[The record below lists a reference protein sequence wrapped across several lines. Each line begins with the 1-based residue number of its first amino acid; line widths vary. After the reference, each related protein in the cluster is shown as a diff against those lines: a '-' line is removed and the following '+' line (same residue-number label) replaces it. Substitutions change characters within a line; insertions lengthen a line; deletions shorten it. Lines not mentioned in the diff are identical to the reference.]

1 MSVTMSEWAYK
12 LRNFWREFK
21 RQKIGLLG
29 LALLIILVVLA
40 VAAPLIVNPDYE
52 KNWNLA
58 EYWKDNPIDAPPC
71 WVQIFSSKK
80 YAPQRVYVW
89 MSNDTRKQSP
99 NIKVVLVKK
108 GRGYAIYN
116 VSMHYN
122 YLWDVPPNNIKLE
135 LYIRHKTNSTK
146 YPVFDL
152 YLTRPDGAVL
162 KLANRQSMTTN
173 ITSSLS
179 SMNLG
184 RDIRSILLEF
194 ASHYVNTTGV
204 QPSTIKPLQVIFSKA
219 GKGMLAGKT
228 PPLKGEYTF
237 TFKIIFTEPSD
248 KVVEAR
254 MVVMG
259 SCYGLLGTDAL
270 GRDLFAGIIFGIKW
284 ALIIGVLT
292 SVISVF
298 TGVFYGI
305 ASGYAGGWTD
315 EALMRLDQV
324 VYSMPVLPLLILMAA
339 IWRPSIWLI
348 ILFLAAFGWPGI
360 AIVTR
365 SMALQLKEELY
376 VEAAKAMGASGWRI
390 VFRYIVPQTMPYAF
404 ASIALSVPGAIL
416 AEAGL
421 SYLGLGDPL
430 AVTWG
435 KILHDASMANAV
447 LNNLWWWVLPPG
459 LMIALVGLTFVF
471 LGNALD
477 RVLNPRLQR

>member
-1 MSVTMSEWAYK
+1 MSVAISEWTYK
-12 LRNFWREFK
+12 LRNFWKEFK
-21 RQKIGLLG
+21 RQKIGLVG
-29 LALLIILVVLA
+29 LALLIVLLVLA
-40 VAAPLIVNPDYE
+40 VAAPLIVNPEYE
-52 KNWNLA
+52 KNWNLV
-58 EYWKDNPIDAPPC
+58 EYWKDNPINVPPC
-71 WVQIFSSKK
+71 WAQTFSSKK
-80 YAPQRVYVW
+80 YSPQRVYVW
-89 MSNDTRKQSP
+89 IAGHPEKQSP
-99 NIKVVLVKK
+99 NIEVVEVKK

-116 VSMHYN
+116 VSIHYDF
-122 YLWDVPPNNIKLE
+122 LWDIPPNDIKLE
-135 LYIRHKTNSTK
+135 LYIWHNPNSTK
-146 YPVFDL
+146 YPIYNL
-152 YLTRPDGAVL
+152 YLSRPDGTVL
-162 KLANRQSMTTN
+162 KLAERQSMKTNLTT
-173 ITSSLS
+173 SLS
-179 SMNLG
+179 SMRLG
-184 RDIRSILLEF
+184 KDIREILIDF
-194 ASHYVNTTGV
+194 ASQYVDTSGV
-204 QPSTIKPLQVIFSKA
+204 DPSTIKPLEVIFSET
-219 GKGMLAGKT
+219 GKGMLTGRT
-228 PPLKGEYTF
+228 PPLKGEYVF
-237 TFKIIFTEPSD
+237 TFKIIFTDPTD

-254 MVVMG
+254 MVALG
-259 SCYGLLGTDAL
+259 SCYGLLGTDSL

-305 ASGYAGGWTD
+305 ASGYAGGWVD
-315 EALMRLDQV
+315 EVMMRIDQI

-390 VFRYIVPQTMPYAF
+390 VFKYIVPQTMPYAF

>member
-1 MSVTMSEWAYK
+1 MSVAVSEWMYK
-12 LRNFWREFK
+12 LRNFWREFR

-29 LALLIILVVLA
+29 LGLLIVLVVLA

-52 KNWNLA
+52 KNWNLV
-58 EYWKDNPIDAPPC
+58 EYWRDNPTNVPPC
-71 WVQIFSSKK
+71 WSQMFSSKK
-80 YAPQRVYVW
+80 YAPERKYLW
-89 MSNDTRKQSP
+89 LSNDTSRQSP
-99 NIKVVLVKK
+99 NIKIVEVKK

-116 VSMHYN
+116 VSFYYDYM
-122 YLWDVPPNNIKLE
+122 WDVPPNDVKLS
-135 LYIRHKTNSTK
+135 LYITHPSNSTK
-146 YPVFDL
+146 YPIYDF
-152 YLTRPDGAVL
+152 YLKRPDGTVI
-162 KLANRQSMTTN
+162 KLVVRQSMKTN
-173 ITSSLS
+173 LTVQLS
-179 SMNLG
+179 SMKIG
-184 RDIRSILLEF
+184 KDIRHILLDF
-194 ASHYVNTTGV
+194 ASQYTNVTNID
-204 QPSTIKPLQVIFSKA
+204 PASIKPLSVIFSET
-219 GKGMLAGKT
+219 GEGMLTGKT
-228 PPLKGEYTF
+228 PPLKGEYVF
-237 TFKIIFTEPSD
+237 TFKLLFTEPKD
-248 KVVEAR
+248 RIIEAR

-259 SCYGLLGTDAL
+259 SCYGLLGTDSL

-305 ASGYAGGWTD
+305 ASGYAGGWVD
-315 EALMRLDQV
+315 EVMMRIDQV

-477 RVLNPRLQR
+477 RVLNPKLQR